1 MSEKEN
7 ITGMT
12 ADASKADILLTGTT
26 ETPSVIPDVSLADSD
41 SQSPED
47 AISSSTQEDDADESP
62 VSEKSDKLK
71 RRIKA
76 RSKSL
81 KSRWNTFK
89 DVLFSRILH
98 LNRIDR
104 YLMWKFLSTYIFVIV
119 IIISIAVVFDVNENI
134 DKFVSRNATV
144 HQIIFDY
151 YVNFVPYYSN
161 LFSQLFVFVSV
172 IYFTTKLAENS
183 EIIAMMSTGMTFRR
197 LMRPYILSSIIIC
210 MVTFY
215 LGCYVIPDGNIK
227 RVEFENTFKKRRT
240 PAYTTNVQL
249 EVDKGV
255 IAYIGRYEDNTKTG
269 YEFFLDKFKNKK
281 LVSHLQSSTIR
292 YDSLAEEPYHW
303 ILSNYQIRDIEG
315 MREVLSSGTRLDTI
329 IKMEPQDF
337 LITKGQQE
345 TLTSPKLRKY
355 IKRQKERG
363 FANIK
368 EFEFEYWKRGASSFA
383 IIILT
388 VMGASLSARKRKNGM
403 GIALGIG
410 IFLSLLY
417 ILFQTFSKTFAVNL
431 NMHAALAAWIP
442 NILFAFIAFIVYKK
456 APR

>member
-1 MSEKEN
+1 MNVVANESSPS
-7 ITGMT
+7 
-12 ADASKADILLTGTT
+12 SKY
-26 ETPSVIPDVSLADSD
+26 
-41 SQSPED
+41 QR
-47 AISSSTQEDDADESP
+47 
-62 VSEKSDKLK
+62 KNK
-71 RRIKA
+71 
-76 RSKSL
+76 KSL
-81 KSRWNTFK
+81 KDCWHSFK
-89 DVLFSRILH
+89 AFFFSRILP
-98 LNRIDR
+98 LNLIDR
-104 YLMWKFLSTYIFVIV
+104 YLMWKFLSTYLFVIL
-119 IIISIAVVFDVNENI
+119 IIISIAVVFDINENI
-134 DKFVSRNATV
+134 DKFVSRNATMR
-144 HQIIFDY
+144 QIFLDY
-151 YVNFVPYYSN
+151 YLNFVPYYSN

-197 LMRPYILSSIIIC
+197 LLRPYILSSVIIALISY
-210 MVTFY
+210 Y
-215 LGCYVIPDGNIK
+215 LGCYIIPEGNIK
-227 RVEFENTFKKRRT
+227 RVKFENTFKKRRT

-269 YEFFLDKFKNKK
+269 YDFFLDKFKNKK

-292 YDSLAEEPYHW
+292 YDTLSEEPYHW
-303 ILSNYQIRDIEG
+303 VLSNYQTRELQG
-315 MREVLSSGTRLDTI
+315 MREMLTSGSRLDTI

-345 TLTSPKLRKY
+345 TLTTPKLRNY
-355 IKRQKERG
+355 IERQKARG

-388 VMGASLSARKRKNGM
+388 IMGASLSARKRKNGM

-410 IFLSLLY
+410 IILSLLY

-431 NMHAALAAWIP
+431 NMHPAFAAWLP
-442 NILFAFIAFIVYKK
+442 NLVFSVIAFILYKK